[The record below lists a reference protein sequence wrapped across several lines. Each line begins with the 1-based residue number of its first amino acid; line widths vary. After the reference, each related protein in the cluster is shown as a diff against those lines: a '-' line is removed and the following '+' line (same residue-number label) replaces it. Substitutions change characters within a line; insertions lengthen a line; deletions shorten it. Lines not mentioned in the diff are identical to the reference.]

1 MTPLQVKV
9 RIISVQKRNYNDL
22 HYLKIIKGRFMM
34 ICSRH
39 KMVSKSVKNKCVV
52 TNFSIFHITV
62 YIIMYLSIAVSVAT
76 QYEKLFLINIL
87 SKLSKN

>member
-1 MTPLQVKV
+1 
-9 RIISVQKRNYNDL
+9 
-22 HYLKIIKGRFMM
+22 
-34 ICSRH
+34 
-39 KMVSKSVKNKCVV
+39 MVSKSVKNKCVV